1 MGILFIEYPFFYY
14 LYIINKFIIIET
26 MIQRFLR
33 TTSDIFYPIE
43 DKSIYN
49 NSIVFI
55 EDTKQI
61 WTNGVYY
68 ASTHAKDIIYT
79 SDDVDYNN
87 VQDMLDYLLYLHKK
101 DFDESFNM
109 DFGYESKSL
118 SLFDMTFDKTFK

>member
-1 MGILFIEYPFFYY
+1 MQKL
-14 LYIINKFIIIET
+14 
-26 MIQRFLR
+26 LR

-61 WTNGVYY
+61 WTNGIYY
-68 ASTHAKDIIYT
+68 ASINAEDGGEDVEDSDEPNNFSGNAKDVTYIST
-79 SDDVDYNN
+79 EVEYNN

-109 DFGYESKSL
+109 DFGYESTRMVA
-118 SLFDMTFDKTFK
+118 FDLTFDKTFK

>member
-1 MGILFIEYPFFYY
+1 
-14 LYIINKFIIIET
+14 

-49 NSIVFI
+49 ESIVFI

-61 WTNGVYY
+61 WTNGAYY
-68 ASTHAKDIIYT
+68 ASTNVNAKDVTYT
-79 SDDVDYNN
+79 SEIVDYTN

-109 DFGYESKSL
+109 DFGFAPITTS
-118 SLFDMTFDKTFK
+118 FDVTFDKTFK

>member
-1 MGILFIEYPFFYY
+1 
-14 LYIINKFIIIET
+14 

-49 NSIVFI
+49 ASIVFL

-68 ASTHAKDIIYT
+68 ASASTSTDAKDIIYT
-79 SDDVDYNN
+79 SEIVDYTN

-109 DFGYESKSL
+109 DFGFAPIITS
-118 SLFDMTFDKTFK
+118 FDVTFDKTFK